1 MEGVK
6 GASQCVEGNTSY
18 WRGLGPEATE
28 PRNDKRVADSRCL
41 GGLTRREERR
51 RALRPSASGP
61 PPPPWRASA
70 AATTPPSAGDRRP
83 CRLQSG
89 ARPQAT
95 GMMRP
100 LAAG

>member
-1 MEGVK
+1 MKGVK
-6 GASQCVEGNTSY
+6 GTSQCVEGNTSY
-18 WRGLGPEATE
+18 WGGLGPEATG

-41 GGLTRREERR
+41 GGLTRREGRR

-83 CRLQSG
+83 RRLQSG
-89 ARPQAT
+89 ATPQAT
-95 GMMRP
+95 GMARP